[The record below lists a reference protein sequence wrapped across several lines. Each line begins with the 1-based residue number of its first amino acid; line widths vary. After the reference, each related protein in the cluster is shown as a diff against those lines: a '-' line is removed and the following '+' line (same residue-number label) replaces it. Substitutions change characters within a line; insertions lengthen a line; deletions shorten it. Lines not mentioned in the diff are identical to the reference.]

1 MGMTA
6 VNSRGRSDT
15 ALRSGVAPLWWGRG
29 AILILLCFMSF
40 ATASAQVRLNYVS
53 ANAGVMRTLGQ
64 NMYAI
69 GEDRYVFYPEIQC
82 GGDFFL
88 PYLRWAG
95 YWGYADEGHTMIPP
109 PEYHPP
115 YTYRTHNVGIRFSFM
130 PAHLLPHWPIP
141 VGLFVGISRQFISM
155 SGEYP
160 TFMTSQGPTERP
172 APRNVT
178 AFEAG
183 VNLEVRVFGPLAVR
197 VEGHQ
202 LIPLGTTE
210 SDRMQKE
217 RRAFT
222 GGLSCTF

>member
-6 VNSRGRSDT
+6 LYAWGRSY
-15 ALRSGVAPLWWGRG
+15 AAFRSGVAPWWWGRG
-29 AILILLCFMSF
+29 AILVLLYFVGLE
-40 ATASAQVRLNYVS
+40 TGSAQIRLNYVS
-53 ANAGVMRTLGQ
+53 ANAGVMRTLGE
-64 NMYAI
+64 NMYAT

-82 GGDFFL
+82 GGDLFL
-88 PYLRWAG
+88 PYLRWVG

-115 YTYRTHNVGIRFSFM
+115 YTYRTHSVGIRFSFM

-141 VGLFVGISRQFISM
+141 VGLFIGISRQFISV

-160 TFMTSQGPTERP
+160 TFMTSQGPTGRP

-183 VNLEVRVFGPLAVR
+183 VNLEIRVYGR
-197 VEGHQ
+197 VGIRIEGHQ
-202 LIPLGTTE
+202 LILLGITE
-210 SDRMQKE
+210 SDRMDKN

-222 GGLSCTF
+222 GGLGWTF